1 MRILAVCGMKL
12 AADGQAGAIENDDKE
27 IAQAIERIQRSKQK

>member
-1 MRILAVCGMKL
+1 MKL

-27 IAQAIERIQRSKQK
+27 IAQAIERSKGVNKNR